1 MGKGSRRG
9 GGGGGGRGRG
19 AVSENDV
26 QRVAATI
33 TDLATQLGFQVTD
46 VGTRAPTPTPTP
58 PRHSGR
64 GFAGRGGGG
73 GGRER
78 GPVSAD
84 GVERVGTGRLT
95 PPQRKFILACS
106 DGDVDRIKAV
116 VDSLDEDDRAS
127 LPSLRME
134 GCGPLHSVAGS
145 GNMAV
150 CKYLVEQLG
159 FDVDFE
165 AINHGSGITP
175 LAFAA
180 AHGQVIAARYF
191 LDKGANPNKKNSSR
205 GTTLLHEAA
214 EAGHDEI
221 ARLLLSKGASVDAS
235 SSYGAPLVA
244 AGVRGKFSV
253 MKILLEN
260 NADPNKVSW
269 DFGTPLIST
278 LYGAPE
284 RMSESTCLKCVKLLV
299 KAGADVNCTNP
310 ETPLAIA
317 TFKGLTSCVEYLLEV
332 SRNANL
338 PVNHD
343 KSSDKDSKAQLK
355 SQGAKAVEGKNY
367 ATALKF
373 YTEAIKLDPADAV
386 LYSNRSLCHLKCGE
400 AHDALLDA
408 DACISLRPE
417 WHKGYYRKGA
427 ALMLL
432 LDYKEAS
439 DAFLA
444 GVKLDPKN
452 KEMKKAFWEAV
463 EAMRKEHSEPSLYT
477 VD

>member
-1 MGKGSRRG
+1 
-9 GGGGGGRGRG
+9 
-19 AVSENDV
+19 
-26 QRVAATI
+26 
-33 TDLATQLGFQVTD
+33 
-46 VGTRAPTPTPTP
+46 
-58 PRHSGR
+58 
-64 GFAGRGGGG
+64 
-73 GGRER
+73 
-78 GPVSAD
+78 
-84 GVERVGTGRLT
+84 
-95 PPQRKFILACS
+95 
-106 DGDVDRIKAV
+106 
-116 VDSLDEDDRAS
+116 
-127 LPSLRME
+127 ME

-159 FDVDFE
+159 VDVDFE
-165 AINHGSGITP
+165 AINHGSGLTP

-205 GTTLLHEAA
+205 GTTPLHEAA

-269 DFGTPLIST
+269 DFGTPLTST

-299 KAGADVNCTNP
+299 EAGADVNCTNP
-310 ETPLAIA
+310 ETPLEIA

-343 KSSDKDSKAQLK
+343 KSSDEDSKAQLK

-408 DACISLRPE
+408 NACISLRPE

-463 EAMRKEHSEPSLYT
+463 EAMRKEHS
-477 VD
+477 